1 MSANF
6 SYNKNKIVSLYGVKD
21 AEGNEVDDISNKWFI
36 GEPIKVNYDYVWD
49 GVWQTDQA
57 AEAATYG
64 SQPGYVKLKD
74 VDGDGKLTSTDR
86 QIIGQQDPSILWG
99 FTNLFTYSNF
109 TLSIFMY
116 GVSGSTVRN
125 YLMNDDVQGA
135 EVRYNTLKKNWW
147 TPTNPTNDWVANA
160 LLANNMQGASGIIY
174 EKPDFAR
181 IKDISLSYDLPKSMI
196 SKIGLNKL
204 KVFVTGRNL
213 VTITKWTGMDP
224 DLTDEQA
231 QQRIPMQKEYVFGL
245 SFGF

>member
-1 MSANF
+1 
-6 SYNKNKIVSLYGVKD
+6 
-21 AEGNEVDDISNKWFI
+21 
-36 GEPIKVNYDYVWD
+36 
-49 GVWQTDQA
+49 
-57 AEAATYG
+57 
-64 SQPGYVKLKD
+64 
-74 VDGDGKLTSTDR
+74 
-86 QIIGQQDPSILWG
+86 
-99 FTNLFTYSNF
+99 
-109 TLSIFMY
+109 MY

-147 TPTNPTNDWVANA
+147 TTTNPTNDWVANA
-160 LLANNMQGASGIIY
+160 LLANNMQGATGVIY

-181 IKDISLSYDLPKSMI
+181 IKDISLSYDLPKSVI